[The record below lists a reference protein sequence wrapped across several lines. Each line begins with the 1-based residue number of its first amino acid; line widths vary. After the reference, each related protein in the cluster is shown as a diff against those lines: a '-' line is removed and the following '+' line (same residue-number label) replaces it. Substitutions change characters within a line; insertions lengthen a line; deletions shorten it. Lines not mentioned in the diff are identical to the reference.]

1 MACADQSSTPRPIKQ
16 VTGPDG
22 AFVRGA
28 LPRNSYRQRGPYTMA
43 RGGMRGPG
51 MTMMGNGVG
60 ISGFDAYGQLG
71 MMGPGMRFPGMMSPM
86 MGGIPGY
93 PGGPGG
99 PPMGGM
105 GPGGPMGMM
114 GGMGGMMGSPPD
126 GPGGPVGMMPPN
138 GPAMGDGDGGPPP
151 SPLPLP
157 LGAGFGN
164 PPGTKGGPIGGKR
177 VVVLNLPWQ
186 TTWQAL
192 KEFFA
197 GVGAIARAEIASDE
211 DGRSRG
217 YGTVR
222 FSSEEE
228 ATRAIAT
235 LDGAEFEGRVIT
247 VRMDKYQQ

>member
-51 MTMMGNGVG
+51 GMTMMGNGMG
-60 ISGFDAYGQLG
+60 LSGYDAYGQLG
-71 MMGPGMRFPGMMSPM
+71 MMGPGMGFPGMMSPL

-114 GGMGGMMGSPPD
+114 GGMGGM
-126 GPGGPVGMMPPN
+126 GMEMR
-138 GPAMGDGDGGPPP
+138 
-151 SPLPLP
+151 
-157 LGAGFGN
+157 
-164 PPGTKGGPIGGKR
+164 GT
-177 VVVLNLPWQ
+177 L
-186 TTWQAL
+186 
-192 KEFFA
+192 
-197 GVGAIARAEIASDE
+197 
-211 DGRSRG
+211 
-217 YGTVR
+217 
-222 FSSEEE
+222 
-228 ATRAIAT
+228 
-235 LDGAEFEGRVIT
+235 
-247 VRMDKYQQ
+247 

>member
-1 MACADQSSTPRPIKQ
+1 MAA
-16 VTGPDG
+16 
-22 AFVRGA
+22 
-28 LPRNSYRQRGPYTMA
+28 
-43 RGGMRGPG
+43 GGMRGPG
-51 MTMMGNGVG
+51 MTMMGNVVYGMDGKNVPMG
-60 ISGFDAYGQLG
+60 LSGFDGYGQLVG
-71 MMGPGMRFPGMMSPM
+71 FPGMMSPL

-93 PGGPGG
+93 PGGLGG

-114 GGMGGMMGSPPD
+114 GGMGGMMGSPP
-126 GPGGPVGMMPPN
+126 N
-138 GPAMGDGDGGPPP
+138 GLVMGNGDGGAPPA
-151 SPLPLP
+151 PLPRP

-164 PPGTKGGPIGGKR
+164 PPGANGGPIGGKR

-197 GVGAIARAEIASDE
+197 GVGGITRAEIASDE

-228 ATRAIAT
+228 AARAIAT
-235 LDGAEFEGRVIT
+235 LNGAEFEGRIIT

>member
-1 MACADQSSTPRPIKQ
+1 MLTSLSPAPRPIKQ

-51 MTMMGNGVG
+51 GMTMMGNGMG
-60 ISGFDAYGQLG
+60 LSGYDAYGQLG
-71 MMGPGMRFPGMMSPM
+71 MMGPGMGFPGMMSPL

-114 GGMGGMMGSPPD
+114 GGMGGMMGSPP
-126 GPGGPVGMMPPN
+126 N
-138 GPAMGDGDGGPPP
+138 GLAMGNGDGGGLPA
-151 SPLPLP
+151 PLPQP
-157 LGAGFGN
+157 LGGGFGN
-164 PPGTKGGPIGGKR
+164 PPGTNGGPIGGKR

-197 GVGAIARAEIASDE
+197 GVGAITRAEIASDE

-228 ATRAIAT
+228 AARAIAT
-235 LDGAEFEGRVIT
+235 LNGAEFEGRIIT